1 MNKKLLKEIM
11 SVQSESY
18 KTKDMQEYI
27 LKYITKLQ
35 KDKACKYTVKQDH
48 YNNIYVTKQL
58 RNIKD
63 TIYPTMVCHIDTVHD
78 INYNVEVIEKDNIM
92 FAMDMLKIEQYGIGG
107 DDKVGI
113 YITLEMLK
121 SFDNFKA
128 AFFLDEEVGCVGS
141 GQADMS
147 FFDDSTFILQCDRQG
162 ETDFVNAISSTQLY
176 NNEIQDQILPIL
188 VDYNR
193 KQVPGGMTD
202 VQSIAK
208 QTKCQVANMSCGYY
222 NPHQETEF
230 IDLIVIQDTMQMCE
244 EILQITSDKLYR
256 MERVVEYD
264 YNYYD
269 TYDFDNLCP
278 VCNSR
283 TLLDDFDHTRFCI
296 TCSDYVYNLM
306 EKEEHEIDHY
316 NHQFNI
322 I

>member
-1 MNKKLLKEIM
+1 MNKKLIKQIM

-18 KTKDMQEYI
+18 KTQDMQIFILEYI
-27 LKYITKLQ
+27 KELQ
-35 KDKACKYTVKQDH
+35 KDHACKYTVKQDH
-48 YNNIYVTKQL
+48 YKNIYVTKKL
-58 RNIKD
+58 RNITD
-63 TIYPTMVCHIDTVHD
+63 TIYPTMVCHIDTVHE
-78 INYNVEVIEKDNIM
+78 INNSVEVIEKDNVM
-92 FAMDMLKIEQYGIGG
+92 FAMDMLKVEQYGIGG

-128 AFFLDEEVGCVGS
+128 VFFLDEEVGCVGS
-141 GQADMS
+141 NQADMS

-162 ETDFVNAISSTQLY
+162 EEDFVNIIGSTKLY

-230 IDLIVIQDTMQMCE
+230 IDLIVVEDTLKMCE

-256 MERVVEYD
+256 MERVIEQD

-269 TYDFDNLCP
+269 TYDFDLLCP
-278 VCNSR
+278 KCNTR
-283 TLLDDFDHTRFCI
+283 TLLDDFDDERFCI
-296 TCSDYVYNLM
+296 SCNDYVYNIM
-306 EKEEHEIDHY
+306 ETEEYEIDNTY
-316 NHQFNI
+316 NRFNI
-322 I
+322 V

>member
-1 MNKKLLKEIM
+1 MNKKLIKQIM

-18 KTKDMQEYI
+18 KTQDMQIFILEYI
-27 LKYITKLQ
+27 KELQ
-35 KDKACKYTVKQDH
+35 KDHACKYTVKQDQ
-48 YNNIYVTKQL
+48 YKNIYVTKKL
-58 RNIKD
+58 RNITD
-63 TIYPTMVCHIDTVHD
+63 TIYPTMVCHIDTVHE
-78 INYNVEVIEKDNIM
+78 INNSVEVIEKDNVM
-92 FAMDMLKIEQYGIGG
+92 FAMDMLKVEQYGIGG

-128 AFFLDEEVGCVGS
+128 VFFLDEEVGCVGS
-141 GQADMS
+141 NQADMS

-162 ETDFVNAISSTQLY
+162 EEDFVNVIGSTKLY

-230 IDLIVIQDTMQMCE
+230 IDLIVVEDTLKMCE

-256 MERVVEYD
+256 MERVVEQD

-269 TYDFDNLCP
+269 TYDFDLLCP
-278 VCNSR
+278 KCNTR
-283 TLLDDFDHTRFCI
+283 TLLDDFDDQRFCI
-296 TCSDYVYNLM
+296 SCNDYVYNIM
-306 EKEEHEIDHY
+306 ETEEYEIDSTY
-316 NHQFNI
+316 NRFNI